1 MMTSCWSMEDQSNSS
16 NNSFVLAQEPSFI
29 YQTQEEHAP
38 PTQKNIPPQPSKY
51 QQYNPMFSL
60 LTWVWFLPLLFLP
73 KENKKIVFNNY
84 HGRPAITSPTTK
96 NLVCKILSNDHD
108 SLQELPK
115 RYICLICGKRFV
127 RPGSLTTHT
136 YSHTGEVILSYFFF
150 MCYVSLIYHFRNH
163 FNAQ

>member
-38 PTQKNIPPQPSKY
+38 PTQKNIPPQPK
-51 QQYNPMFSL
+51 
-60 LTWVWFLPLLFLP
+60 
-73 KENKKIVFNNY
+73 NKKIVFNNY

-136 YSHTGEVILSYFFF
+136 YSHTGEKPFQCTVEGCGRRFSV
-150 MCYVSLIYHFRNH
+150 VSNLRRHGKIHSVKKNP
-163 FNAQ
+163 